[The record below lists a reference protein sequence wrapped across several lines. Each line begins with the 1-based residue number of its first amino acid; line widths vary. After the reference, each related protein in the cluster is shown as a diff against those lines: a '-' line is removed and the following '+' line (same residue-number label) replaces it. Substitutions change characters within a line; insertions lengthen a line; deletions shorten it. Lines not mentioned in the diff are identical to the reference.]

1 MKCACM
7 YESSASHFRLNVAE
21 ILLTLTTLV
30 LVSAQDGC
38 YLEQSVK
45 YAIIPLEVDP
55 LVWP

>member
-1 MKCACM
+1 MYV
-7 YESSASHFRLNVAE
+7 YESSTAHYRLNVAE

-45 YAIIPLEVDP
+45 YAIIPFEVDP
-55 LVWP
+55 LAWP